1 MAAKKLEE
9 EMEKKQKEK
18 EEKGLNIYLFIY
30 LFCNNILFGLL
41 VVCVL
46 WCKNCAME
54 CNSFNH
60 VAPCD

>member
-1 MAAKKLEE
+1 
-9 EMEKKQKEK
+9 MEKKQKEK